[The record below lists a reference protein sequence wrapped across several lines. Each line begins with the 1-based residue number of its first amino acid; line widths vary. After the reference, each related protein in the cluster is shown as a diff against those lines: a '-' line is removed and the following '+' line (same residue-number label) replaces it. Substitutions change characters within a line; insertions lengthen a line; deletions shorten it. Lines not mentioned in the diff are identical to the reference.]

1 MTWNRLAPWHPT
13 TNALI
18 TYPRLGIDNIWWR
31 PADKPFFAVL
41 NFTGFTR
48 GRSAARAEFQ
58 INTRGGTV
66 EMFLR
71 DLSDMLKAGH
81 FIKPSMDGHW
91 VVVKRGENYG
101 VRLASLDAKE
111 KKS

>member
-1 MTWNRLAPWHPT
+1 MSWNRMAPWEPET
-13 TNALI
+13 GSLMSYPLGEIDWRNA
-18 TYPRLGIDNIWWR
+18 DE
-31 PADKPFFAVL
+31 PFFAVL

-48 GRSAARAEFQ
+48 GRSAARAEFT
-58 INTRGGTV
+58 INGRGGTA

-71 DLSDMLKAGH
+71 DLSDMVRAGY
-81 FIKPSMDGHW
+81 FFKPSMDGHW

-111 KKS
+111 KKT